1 MTSDVH
7 AAREELRLARV
18 RVGMVA
24 DVRKATGEHG
34 HARDLRLID
43 RALTAAEERA
53 ATAERER
60 DEARALIRRVTSWA
74 AQRCPCDNDLPRICP
89 LCDADVEGKVNDG
102 RCKAMD
108 VSFPPALL
116 SDLRR
121 AAALPSGAD
130 HGG

>member
-43 RALTAAEERA
+43 LALTAADERV

-60 DEARALIRRVTSWA
+60 DDLNERLENNRVYGMNGARRDVPPGSIPDGIECRDATISGQRETIDRLVAQRDEARGACGGAT
-74 AQRCPCDNDLPRICP
+74 
-89 LCDADVEGKVNDG
+89 GG
-102 RCKAMD
+102 
-108 VSFPPALL
+108 
-116 SDLRR
+116 
-121 AAALPSGAD
+121 AAALQ
-130 HGG
+130 

>member
-1 MTSDVH
+1 MTSDVQ

-43 RALTAAEERA
+43 LALTAAEERA

-60 DEARALIRRVTSWA
+60 DEARALA
-74 AQRCPCDNDLPRICP
+74 AERLEALRTA
-89 LCDADVEGKVNDG
+89 DAAMREYYRYWTGGETRGSYDGKPERNG
-102 RCKAMD
+102 LWKAMW
-108 VSFPPALL
+108 STT
-116 SDLRR
+116 DLVRR
-121 AAALPSGAD
+121 AAITSGAD